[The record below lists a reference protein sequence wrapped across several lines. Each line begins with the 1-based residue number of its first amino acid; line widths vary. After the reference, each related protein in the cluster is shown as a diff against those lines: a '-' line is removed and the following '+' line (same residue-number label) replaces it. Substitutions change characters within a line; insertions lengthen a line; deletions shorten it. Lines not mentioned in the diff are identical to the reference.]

1 METEAIIRDCDYK
14 IIAIDSTTCAYPD
27 ASICEFYIDLDEPL
41 RNVVRI
47 NIITMLLNINNN
59 STVVPGS
66 NPNLESIY
74 VDLNNYSR
82 LISKGAVNNDGSGKR
97 SNIYFFDS
105 LIIEKVDTTAGGNMT
120 IKNDYNTTD
129 SKYYL
134 NPIEPQ
140 LNRFRVRLFNK
151 NNVIINA
158 SAINRFIMKLGVY
171 YNNKK
176 STRL

>member
-1 METEAIIRDCDYK
+1 MEPLDCDYK
-14 IIAIDSTTCAYPD
+14 IISIDSLACTSNATLCDY
-27 ASICEFYIDLDEPL
+27 YIDLDEPL

-59 STVVPGS
+59 STIITGGS
-66 NPNLESIY
+66 SSGNLESVY
-74 VDLNNYSR
+74 VDLNNYNR
-82 LISKGAVNNDGSGKR
+82 LIAKGGIDASGKR
-97 SNIYFFDS
+97 SNIYYFDS
-105 LIIEKVDTTAGGNMT
+105 LVIEKADSTAGGNIT

-140 LNRFRVRLFNK
+140 LKRFTVRLFNK
-151 NNVIINA
+151 NNVIIDA
-158 SAINRFIMKLGVY
+158 SAINRFIMKIGVY

>member
-1 METEAIIRDCDYK
+1 MEPLDCDYK
-14 IIAIDSTTCAYPD
+14 IISIDSLATTSNATLCHY
-27 ASICEFYIDLDEPL
+27 YIDLDEPL

-47 NIITMLLNINNN
+47 NIITMLLNINNS
-59 STVVPGS
+59 STIITGGS
-66 NPNLESIY
+66 SSGNLESVY
-74 VDLNNYSR
+74 VDLNNYNR
-82 LISKGAVNNDGSGKR
+82 LISKSAILDSTGKR

-105 LIIEKVDTTAGGNMT
+105 LIIEKADTTSGGNMT

-140 LNRFRVRLFNK
+140 LKRFTVRLFNK
-151 NNVIINA
+151 NNVIIDA
-158 SAINRFIMKLGVY
+158 SAINRFIMKIGVY

>member
-1 METEAIIRDCDYK
+1 MEPLDCDYK
-14 IIAIDSTTCAYPD
+14 IITIDSL
-27 ASICEFYIDLDEPL
+27 ASTSNANLCQYYIDLDEPL

-59 STVVPGS
+59 SSIITSGGS
-66 NPNLESIY
+66 SGNLESIY
-74 VDLNNYSR
+74 VDLNNYNR
-82 LISKGAVNNDGSGKR
+82 LISKGGIDSTGKR

-105 LIIEKVDTTAGGNMT
+105 LIVEKADTTSGGNMT

-140 LNRFRVRLFNK
+140 LKRFTVRLFNK
-151 NNVIINA
+151 NNVIIDA
-158 SAINRFIMKLGVY
+158 SAINRFIMKIGVY

>member
-1 METEAIIRDCDYK
+1 MEPLDCDYK
-14 IIAIDSTTCAYPD
+14 IISIDSITCSYPN
-27 ASICEFYIDLDEPL
+27 SNICEFYIDLDEPM

-59 STVVPGS
+59 SSIISGASATG
-66 NPNLESIY
+66 NLESIY

-82 LISKGAVNNDGSGKR
+82 LISKGIIDDATGKR
-97 SNIYFFDS
+97 NNIYFFDS
-105 LIIEKVDTTAGGNMT
+105 LIIEKADTTAGGNMT

-140 LNRFRVRLFNK
+140 LKRFTVRLFNK
-151 NNVIINA
+151 NNVIIDSN
-158 SAINRFIMKLGVY
+158 AINRFIMKIGVY
-171 YNNKK
+171 YSNKK